1 MMVYKNLGQKKLFY
15 WIKLETNITG
25 LRFIQT
31 SDNFVEGD
39 GFVFDDFTITG
50 FPNGMMGDFNLDSFV
65 DIFDLLGIADVLIFG
80 EDPSNTQLF
89 LCDLDGSGTLDI
101 MDMILLSNMIMGF

>member
-1 MMVYKNLGQKKLFY
+1 MFKSQ
-15 WIKLETNITG
+15 G

-50 FPNGMMGDFNLDSFV
+50 FPNGMMGDFNLDSSV
-65 DIFDLLGIADVLIFG
+65 DIFDLLGIADVLILGKIHLIVNF
-80 EDPSNTQLF
+80 F
-89 LCDLDGSGTLDI
+89 YAI
-101 MDMILLSNMIMGF
+101 